1 MESTQSH
8 LYIEWMP
15 RLHGV
20 QPRPFSSHS
29 HSLSHTDTDPC
40 KRKKKRLLS
49 SLPCEARQDSGKPT
63 EIAGSID
70 GKRVRKSHSQG
81 IEVCPTLP
89 VTTGFLGGKE
99 RSRESSSVRKCTEG
113 SSSDPPIEHL
123 RVFVVFRAADDS
135 RKISHWLNYDRGA
148 SLMRWT
154 EATNTMTP

>member
-1 MESTQSH
+1 MNAPPSRSTAETLFITFTLTFSYRH
-8 LYIEWMP
+8 RSMP
-15 RLHGV
+15 
-20 QPRPFSSHS
+20 
-29 HSLSHTDTDPC
+29 
-40 KRKKKRLLS
+40 KKKKQRLPS

-113 SSSDPPIEHL
+113 SSSDPPIEQL

-148 SLMRWT
+148 SLMR
-154 EATNTMTP
+154 